1 MVLIYILKLI
11 IKMIKKTFKDFISIL
26 ESQDDEDE
34 SSLDFFIKSK
44 NPKSWEK
51 NINFFKKFNS
61 AIAEL
66 PRIGWTRIAQAGY
79 RQLQSDEAWREINNE
94 LESVGL
100 TWKDVENN
108 KEFIKE
114 NMDVYSSV
122 NAYVDIMLW
131 SLFPNYSVGGEVSEG
146 FYDDL
151 EEVKIKYSYGYHK
164 TTYGRIFLQRW
175 YGGVDEFK
183 KKFARY
189 LLEMFC
195 NNISHLIKNYRTV
208 TEELEEEEGLV
219 YLHGDYFEVYFEKFY
234 IISKPLKDNISY
246 EKLKELFINFIDEID
261 EDLLDDLEDNDD
273 IIKIH
278 F

>member
-1 MVLIYILKLI
+1 
-11 IKMIKKTFKDFISIL
+11 MIKKTFKDFISIL

-146 FYDDL
+146 FYDNL
-151 EEVKIKYSYGYHK
+151 EEVQIKYSYGYHK

-219 YLHGDYFEVYFEKFY
+219 YLHDDYFEVYFEKFY